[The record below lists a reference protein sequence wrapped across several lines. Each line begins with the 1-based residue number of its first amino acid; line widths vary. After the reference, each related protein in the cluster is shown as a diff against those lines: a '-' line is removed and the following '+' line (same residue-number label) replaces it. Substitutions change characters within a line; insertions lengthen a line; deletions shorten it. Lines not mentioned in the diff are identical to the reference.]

1 MPLASILSIDP
12 SALLLGGDF
21 TRYKNEC
28 DHLEGLASALVIV
41 IVIAACGPGAWLGD
55 NSSGRQSALEL
66 LALSSNAP
74 RC

>member
-41 IVIAACGPGAWLGD
+41 IVNAACGPEAWLGD
-55 NSSGRQSALEL
+55 SGGRQSALEL
-66 LALSSNAP
+66 LALSSNVP
-74 RC
+74 RS